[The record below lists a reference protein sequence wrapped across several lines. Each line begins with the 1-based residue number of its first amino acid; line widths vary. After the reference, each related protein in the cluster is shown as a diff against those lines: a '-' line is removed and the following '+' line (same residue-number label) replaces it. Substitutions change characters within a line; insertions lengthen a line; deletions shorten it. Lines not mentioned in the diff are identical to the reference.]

1 MQAFQTTKEHRFFS
15 LKSPQKDFNTKL
27 QKNQGEFTVIAYKHD
42 LYLIERTKL
51 LEGIVCQSITFT
63 NTLGHNYLN
72 NPYLALTNY
81 TYKET
86 TNLIPTNNY
95 RDRAN
100 ECFGKLFTSPKERGT
115 IIPVG
120 SVLKEALEEFL
131 YQINIAMP
139 DGSKFAGSGRAT
151 IVNDSETT
159 AYQTFNGIPNIDIG
173 GTLSISCNVA
183 CDATVTD
190 GTTSTVY
197 SIDVEFAYIIA
208 GVENRYPPKPYTIT
222 DCINRVL
229 ELAEPLFVGQNPR
242 YVLDGVTYENGEIKP
257 YSDTQK
263 YAPGSLAEKYDNIQA
278 PEFTMTQCTLREQ
291 LKVIGGFIHAE
302 PRLEYPNKITFV
314 PYCLGTQAEI
324 GQLPYIQDSKEQSL
338 NEYCTEI
345 VTNAQNLVNS
355 VNYAKGV
362 IIEPNLNYYKTVRTE
377 TVNVKLSEPISL
389 FETQCPIYSVQKL
402 MVGLYNA
409 NGGWDVEPIDI
420 TPFVFERHEY
430 NNLSSYKGNYPYVK
444 SYAVYYTQGENNI
457 NGLFFKPETQN
468 PLNLPYLENYA
479 IVNILQS
486 ATGRNDIK
494 DLITNNFQ
502 YLSMQLTYIP
512 VFSAMFSHGKQYRLP
527 SPQQP
532 FQTVYNQSENLI
544 ESSWYG
550 EHIKGVSARLGNVEQ
565 TRTYKVKRKALIPR
579 VGQMIDDYYISTVAT
594 DLTPFYYKVTVGLTK
609 DFNRISQYVGI
620 NSTKRVSEVSE
631 KQAYQRNILIK
642 EYICLGDRITDT
654 AIICGSKVSTLK
666 LFNLES
672 ASYRNPLTMCIAGTK
687 AKNKTE
693 YINKVMLPVVSSAM
707 GNTMTFCWTYKDNY
721 SAGTEVTKGE
731 EVDGNIDGF
740 WQTDIPYCDYYGR
753 AFAYDFQLN
762 NARPSTE
769 PQALA
774 QALTCEYNGNF
785 DTNNTYIGTVR
796 TGLFID
802 KAYRLRKDSREIL
815 NFNYC
820 LEYVTN
826 RQDLNIGSAL
836 ASNNPLVTTFDGR
849 VSKVYFFNEEIDKFI
864 TNIKGLTPVAEGTVA
879 VQNVDEIHFDI
890 PTTDFKSWAIA
901 YPVVQDE
908 ESTKYSDEDGNVIEI
923 YNTTGGE
930 VLLSS
935 NKSKTQYGE
944 TQDEVITIGL
954 YA

>member
-1 MQAFQTTKEHRFFS
+1 M
-15 LKSPQKDFNTKL
+15 
-27 QKNQGEFTVIAYKHD
+27 IAYKHD

-51 LEGIVCQSITFT
+51 LEGIVCQSIT
-63 NTLGHNYLN
+63 
-72 NPYLALTNY
+72 LTNSLY
-81 TYKET
+81 RDYGDRYSALIDYNVIRDGSNLTNNQDGIELREALADVYKTPVPDNRTWINLPAINNEILSVFPFPFVEATITVEKDGVQEDDITT
-86 TNLIPTNNY
+86 TNVNY
-95 RDRAN
+95 QKEVDNFKTLRIKYVISCDP
-100 ECFGKLFTSPKERGT
+100 SP
-115 IIPVG
+115 
-120 SVLKEALEEFL
+120 
-131 YQINIAMP
+131 
-139 DGSKFAGSGRAT
+139 
-151 IVNDSETT
+151 
-159 AYQTFNGIPNIDIG
+159 IG
-173 GTLSISCNVA
+173 GGALARV
-183 CDATVTD
+183 TVE
-190 GTTSTVY
+190 Y
-197 SIDVEFAYIIA
+197 YMA
-208 GVENRYPPKPYTIT
+208 GAGYRYPPKPYTIT

-229 ELAEPLFVGQNPR
+229 ELAEPLFAGQNPR

-257 YSDTQK
+257 YSATQK
-263 YAPGSLAEKYDNIQA
+263 YAPGSLAEKYDKIQA
-278 PEFTMTQCTLREQ
+278 PEFSMTQCTLREQ
-291 LKVIGGFIHAE
+291 LKVIGGYIHAE
-302 PRLEYPNKITFV
+302 PRLEYPNIITFV

-377 TVNVKLSEPISL
+377 TVNVKLSESISL

-409 NGGWDVEPIDI
+409 NGGWYVKPVDI

-430 NNLSSYKGNYPYVK
+430 NNLSSYEGAYPYVK
-444 SYAVYYTQGENNI
+444 SYAVYYTQGEPNI

-468 PLNLPYLENYA
+468 ILNLPYLENYA

-486 ATGRNDIK
+486 VTGRNDIK
-494 DLITNNFQ
+494 NLITNNFQ

-565 TRTYKVKRKALIPR
+565 TRTYKVKSKAKIPK

-654 AIICGSKVSTLK
+654 AIICGSKASTLK
-666 LFNLES
+666 LFNSGS
-672 ASYRNPLTMCIAGTK
+672 ASYKNPLTMCIAGTK
-687 AKNKTE
+687 AKNKPE

-707 GNTMTFCWTYKDNY
+707 GNTMTFCWSYKDNY
-721 SAGTEVTKGE
+721 SAGTEVTVTNG
-731 EVDGNIDGF
+731 DGN
-740 WQTDIPYCDYYGR
+740 WQTDVPYCDYYGR
-753 AFAYDFQLN
+753 AYAYDFQLN
-762 NARPSTE
+762 NSGTSE
-769 PQALA
+769 GPQALA
-774 QALTCEYNGNF
+774 QALTCEYNGDF

-796 TGLFID
+796 SFISED

-826 RQDLNIGSAL
+826 RQDLNVGSAL
-836 ASNNPLVTTFDGR
+836 ASNNPLVTTFDER

-864 TNIKGLTPVAEGTVA
+864 TNIKGLTSVAEGTVA
-879 VQNVDEIHFDI
+879 VRNVDEIYFAI
-890 PTTDFKSWAIA
+890 PNIDFKSWAIA
-901 YPVVQDE
+901 YPVEEDE
-908 ESTKYSDEDGNVIEI
+908 VATKYSDEDGNVIEI
-923 YNTTGGE
+923 RNITGGE

-935 NKSKTQYGE
+935 NKSKTQYGA
-944 TQDEVITIGL
+944 TQDEVIKISL

>member
-1 MQAFQTTKEHRFFS
+1 VSYNEEH
-15 LKSPQKDFNTKL
+15 
-27 QKNQGEFTVIAYKHD
+27 
-42 LYLIERTKL
+42 
-51 LEGIVCQSITFT
+51 
-63 NTLGHNYLN
+63 
-72 NPYLALTNY
+72 
-81 TYKET
+81 
-86 TNLIPTNNY
+86 
-95 RDRAN
+95 
-100 ECFGKLFTSPKERGT
+100 
-115 IIPVG
+115 
-120 SVLKEALEEFL
+120 
-131 YQINIAMP
+131 
-139 DGSKFAGSGRAT
+139 
-151 IVNDSETT
+151 
-159 AYQTFNGIPNIDIG
+159 
-173 GTLSISCNVA
+173 
-183 CDATVTD
+183 
-190 GTTSTVY
+190 
-197 SIDVEFAYIIA
+197 
-208 GVENRYPPKPYTIT
+208 
-222 DCINRVL
+222 
-229 ELAEPLFVGQNPR
+229 
-242 YVLDGVTYENGEIKP
+242 
-257 YSDTQK
+257 K
-263 YAPGSLAEKYDNIQA
+263 YAPGSLAEKYDKIMA

-291 LKVIGGFIHAE
+291 LKVIGGYIHAE
-302 PRLEYPNKITFV
+302 PRLEYPNIITFV

-377 TVNVKLSEPISL
+377 TVNVKLSESISL

-409 NGGWDVEPIDI
+409 NGKWDIEPVDI

-430 NNLSSYKGNYPYVK
+430 NNLSSYEGAYPYVK
-444 SYAVYYTQGENNI
+444 SYAVYYTQGEPNI

-486 ATGRNDIK
+486 VTGRNDIK

-565 TRTYKVKRKALIPR
+565 TRTYKVKSKAKIPK

-642 EYICLGDRITDT
+642 EYICLGDGNGNADATT
-654 AIICGSKVSTLK
+654 TKATLK
-666 LFNLES
+666 LFGKTGTSVEGLDNPITSCLS
-672 ASYRNPLTMCIAGTK
+672 SGRNKSFSPLLGYKIL
-687 AKNKTE
+687 
-693 YINKVMLPVVSSAM
+693 LPVVSSAM
-707 GNTMTFCWTYKDNY
+707 GNTMTFCWSYKDNY
-721 SAGTEVTKGE
+721 SAGTEVTKGADLN
-731 EVDGNIDGF
+731 DGKIDGF
-740 WQTDIPYCDYYGR
+740 WQTDVPYCDYYGR
-753 AFAYDFQLN
+753 IYFYRAQLHSVIPESDNSDLKRALSCKYD
-762 NARPSTE
+762 
-769 PQALA
+769 
-774 QALTCEYNGNF
+774 
-785 DTNNTYIGTVR
+785 
-796 TGLFID
+796 GLFSVSPLLELFD
-802 KAYRLRKDSREIL
+802 YRLRKDSREIL

-820 LEYVTN
+820 LEYVTD

-836 ASNNPLVTTFDGR
+836 ASNNPLVTKYDGR
-849 VSKVYFFNEEIDKFI
+849 VPKVYFFNEEIDKFI
-864 TNIKGLTPVAEGTVA
+864 TNIKNLEAVANKDILTGTNYLRFA
-879 VQNVDEIHFDI
+879 I
-890 PTTDFKSWAIA
+890 PNIDFKSWAIA
-901 YPVVQDE
+901 YPVVTDTE
-908 ESTKYSDEDGNVIEI
+908 AAKYSDEDGNVIEI
-923 YNTTGGE
+923 RNTTGGE

-935 NKSKTQYGE
+935 NKSKTQYGA
-944 TQDEVITIGL
+944 TQNEVIKIGL